1 MSDHVSEHFQ
11 SRLFLYINVDPHVG
25 RFFFAVQYVARIQM
39 LVQDYASDSLMA
51 HEEWEAFMRY
61 CVLKA
66 EKRLGPDRTTQALDL
81 VKSRKVAEVAELMLT
96 YYDRLYDKHI
106 ANAGFKHH
114 PIPYTLYP
122 IPYTLYPIPYTLYP
136 IH

>member
-1 MSDHVSEHFQ
+1 LSLFLFQ
-11 SRLFLYINVDPHVG
+11 SRLLFYINVDPHVG
-25 RFFFAVQYVARIQM
+25 RFAVKYVARIQM

-66 EKRLGPDRTTQALDL
+66 EKRLGPDRTTLALDL

-106 ANAGFKHH
+106 ANAGFLKHQNLSAFSCKER
-114 PIPYTLYP
+114 P
-122 IPYTLYPIPYTLYP
+122 
-136 IH
+136 